1 LNFDLHDGNGRRCT
15 LPATLGGGAAGE
27 NPVETRLLFGTLR
40 QGHGQLVPAI
50 DRFEEHPVMSTP
62 MLSTFRRWG
71 FAVLLAAT
79 WWTVQAQTASRNL
92 APGFTA
98 LPKDAK
104 VAIAPLDVELFEV
117 SAGGVLVPKAD
128 WTEAANT
135 HMGTSLRRKVA
146 ALGVAT
152 EFIDDKV
159 ADEHA
164 EVLHL
169 YGAVARAISLH
180 HMGPLKLPTKADRL
194 DWSFGD
200 AFRPLGEATGAR
212 YGLFTWMRD
221 SYASA
226 ERKAMMVGL
235 ALLGIGV
242 AGGVQVGYA
251 SLVDLETGQVLWF
264 NQAASVSGDL
274 RDEKSA
280 AASVDSLLTG
290 FPGTAEPR
298 K

>member
-1 LNFDLHDGNGRRCT
+1 LPST
-15 LPATLGGGAAGE
+15 LLLSAARHLGLVFLLVAA
-27 NPVETRLLFGTLR
+27 
-40 QGHGQLVPAI
+40 
-50 DRFEEHPVMSTP
+50 SC
-62 MLSTFRRWG
+62 
-71 FAVLLAAT
+71 AAL
-79 WWTVQAQTASRNL
+79 AQTASRNL
-92 APGFTA
+92 APGFTT

-104 VAIAPLDVELFEV
+104 VAIAPLDVELFEI

-135 HMGTSLRRKVA
+135 HMGASLRKKVA
-146 ALGVAT
+146 ALGVQT
-152 EFIDDKV
+152 QFIDDKV

-164 EVLHL
+164 ELLHL
-169 YGAVARAISLH
+169 YGAVARAISWH
-180 HMGPLKLPTKADRL
+180 HMGPLKLPTKDDKL

-200 AFRPLGEATGAR
+200 ALRPLREATGAR

-242 AGGVQVGYA
+242 GGGVQVGYA

-264 NQAASVSGDL
+264 NQAASVTGDL

-280 AASVDSLLTG
+280 AASMDGLLAG
-290 FPGTAEPR
+290 LPGITEPR

>member
-1 LNFDLHDGNGRRCT
+1 M
-15 LPATLGGGAAGE
+15 LGSFMLVLVLAG
-27 NPVETRLLFGTLR
+27 
-40 QGHGQLVPAI
+40 
-50 DRFEEHPVMSTP
+50 
-62 MLSTFRRWG
+62 
-71 FAVLLAAT
+71 LAAPAL
-79 WWTVQAQTASRNL
+79 AQSRNL
-92 APGFTA
+92 APGFSA

-104 VAIAPLDVELFEV
+104 VAIAPLDVELFEL
-117 SAGGVLVPKAD
+117 SAGGVLAPKAD
-128 WTEAANT
+128 WTDAASR
-135 HMGTSLRRKVA
+135 HIGA
-146 ALGVAT
+146 ALKKKVGALGLASQ
-152 EFIDDKV
+152 FIDDKQ

-169 YGAVARAISLH
+169 HGAVARAISSH
-180 HMGPLKLPTKADRL
+180 HMGPVKLPTKDDRL

-200 AFRPLGEATGAR
+200 AFRPLREATGAR

-235 ALLGIGV
+235 ALLGVGI

-264 NQAASVSGDL
+264 NQSISGLGDL
-274 RDEKSA
+274 RD
-280 AASVDSLLTG
+280 AASATASIDSLLQG
-290 FPGTAEPR
+290 FPGTGAAG

>member
-1 LNFDLHDGNGRRCT
+1 MPSTLLPSAVRR
-15 LPATLGGGAAGE
+15 LGLA
-27 NPVETRLLFGTLR
+27 F
-40 QGHGQLVPAI
+40 
-50 DRFEEHPVMSTP
+50 
-62 MLSTFRRWG
+62 
-71 FAVLLAAT
+71 LLAAT
-79 WWTVQAQTASRNL
+79 SWAAPAQTASRNL

-98 LPKDAK
+98 LPGDAK
-104 VAIAPLDVELFEV
+104 VAIAPLDVELFEI

-128 WTEAANT
+128 WTDAASR
-135 HMGTSLRRKVA
+135 HMGAALRKKVA
-146 ALGVAT
+146 GLGVQT
-152 EFIDDKV
+152 QFVDDKV

-164 EVLHL
+164 ELLHL

-180 HMGPLKLPTKADRL
+180 HMGPLKLPTKDDKL

-200 AFRPLGEATGAR
+200 ALRPLREATGAR

-235 ALLGIGV
+235 ALLGVGV
-242 AGGVQVGYA
+242 GGGVQVGYA

-264 NQAASVSGDL
+264 NQAVSVTGDL

-280 AASVDSLLTG
+280 TASIDGLLAG
-290 FPGTAEPR
+290 LPGTTEPR